1 VVIFLTDQY
10 SAIWDIFKEIASL
23 IRYRF
28 LSNEGKFEFNLK
40 QLKEKYWFQ
49 QLLKVSTI
57 NQLIEEDKELRVYL
71 TSRKN
76 VRSLLRDKNER
87 KKFKEWV
94 EYKSNESD

>member
-10 SAIWDIFKEIASL
+10 LATWDTFKEIASL
-23 IRYRF
+23 IRYYF
-28 LSNEGKFEFNLK
+28 LSNEAKFEFNLK
-40 QLKEKYWFQ
+40 QLKEKYWFEQ
-49 QLLKVSTI
+49 MLKVSTI

-94 EYKSNESD
+94 SYKSNESG